1 MNHKEFVRRL
11 RSLEIADAVKAANL
25 IEALIKQRDQI
36 LSRSWTQTAK
46 VRNQN
51 RYNAALDE
59 IVRGG

>member
-1 MNHKEFVRRL
+1 MNLAEFVRHL
-11 RSLEIADAVKAANL
+11 QNLEVADAVKAAKVIKKL
-25 IEALIKQRDQI
+25 IEQRDQI

>member
-1 MNHKEFVRRL
+1 MNLAEFVRHL
-11 RSLEIADAVKAANL
+11 QNLEVADAVKAAKVIKKL
-25 IEALIKQRDQI
+25 IEQRDQI

-59 IVRGG
+59 IVREG